1 MRRAGWINT
10 GLCAGLLLSS
20 GAPLVQ
26 ASPAQAAQS
35 QARSDQDFLEQALG
49 VNELELQLGRLAG
62 ERAIAPELKAMG
74 QKMVEKHTEL
84 GQQLSKLAQTAG
96 PGGDGPSDSGG
107 SEKAVMSADQRA
119 TLARVASQSGR
130 AFDTVFKQT
139 VDAGHIQEL
148 AMYRE
153 EVSSAVNPQ
162 LRELAQLRV
171 VKLQEAVAE
180 AEAPKQQPKHDW

>member
-20 GAPLVQ
+20 GAAVVQ
-26 ASPAQAAQS
+26 ASPAQAANS
-35 QARSDQDFLEQALG
+35 QARSDRDFLEQALG

-84 GQQLSKLAQTAG
+84 GQQLSQLAQT
-96 PGGDGPSDSGG
+96 SGG
-107 SEKAVMSADQRA
+107 SEKAVMSPDQRA
-119 TLARVASQSGR
+119 TLDRVASQSGP

-148 AMYRE
+148 GMYRD

-162 LRELAQLRV
+162 LRDLAQRRV
-171 VKLQEAVAE
+171 VKLQETVAE
-180 AEAPKQQPKHDW
+180 AEKAPKQQPKHDW

>member
-1 MRRAGWINT
+1 
-10 GLCAGLLLSS
+10 LSS
-20 GAPLVQ
+20 GAALVQ
-26 ASPAQAAQS
+26 ASPAQVAKS

-84 GQQLSKLAQTAG
+84 GQQLSKLAQT
-96 PGGDGPSDSGG
+96 SGG
-107 SEKAVMSADQRA
+107 SGKAVMSADQRA
-119 TLARVASQSGR
+119 TLDRVASQSGR

-148 AMYRE
+148 VMYRE